1 MGQSIEALQKVM
13 LNKLDSVNIVAAA
26 IPDEAILEGI
36 TKNKPSTYAGAVSS
50 NLTNIVKTAVASSI
64 KEQRR
69 VDRSKASIVM
79 YSVVED
85 RNDSVYAHKIL
96 SAIDFDLQID
106 GCIRLGSPRP
116 TSTTGSPKPHPFK
129 VELSTTADR
138 VLVLNTA
145 NRHRNK
151 LRSLEINISPLL
163 QADELN
169 KLKSSGCA
177 VRN

>member
-1 MGQSIEALQKVM
+1 MTASWIWTRTAKTARPALRQARQLLPVICVGSTLGQ
-13 LNKLDSVNIVAAA
+13 
-26 IPDEAILEGI
+26 
-36 TKNKPSTYAGAVSS
+36 STYAGAVSS

-69 VDRSKASIVM
+69 FDRSKASIVM

-129 VELSTTADR
+129 VELSTTADC

-145 NRHRNK
+145 NMHRNK

-169 KLKSSGCA
+169 KLKSSGCS